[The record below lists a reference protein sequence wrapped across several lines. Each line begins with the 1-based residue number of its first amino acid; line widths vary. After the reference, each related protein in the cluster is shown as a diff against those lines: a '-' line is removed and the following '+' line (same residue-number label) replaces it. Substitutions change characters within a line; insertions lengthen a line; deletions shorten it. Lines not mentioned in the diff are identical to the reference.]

1 VLRVC
6 IRKLGKKMKVFI
18 RVSYSVLLTDAAG
31 CKNENARSDE
41 ERPSRRW
48 EEVLVS
54 VTECY

>member
-1 VLRVC
+1 
-6 IRKLGKKMKVFI
+6 MKVFI